1 MPDEYYK
8 IRKLSNSAL
17 TCLAQN
23 PMEFKMRYVDDPP
36 TLPPRESDAF
46 AFGSA
51 VHCLALEP
59 EKFDDRFAIAPKVDR
74 RTKEGKSTY
83 DAFQRFSEGKQVL
96 DSGEYDDV
104 IACVQAL
111 NSHADFAKIMLQPK
125 RVEESIEFDFAGHP
139 MKCKPDA
146 IVDSMRL
153 ILDIKTTQD
162 CAPHKFKWSAL
173 DYGYHRQA
181 ALYRHAVESSTK
193 QEYQFIFAVVEKPT
207 ASTRGIPPTM
217 ALYRLDDTAMKQGWD
232 DLNRLVQEYDHRIET
247 NDWLQPYSKGI
258 GSLALPPARVYTE
271 G

>member
-1 MPDEYYK
+1 VSDYYK

-59 EKFDDRFAIAPKVDR
+59 ERFDERFAIAPKVDR
-74 RTKEGKSTY
+74 RTKEGKATY
-83 DAFQRFSEGKQVL
+83 EAFQRFSEGKQVL

-125 RVEESIEFDFAGHP
+125 RVEESIEFEFAGHP

-153 ILDIKTTQD
+153 ILDIKTTD
-162 CAPHKFKWSAL
+162 DASPHKWQWSAL

-181 ALYRHAVESSTK
+181 YLYQQAIHLQTSQWYS
-193 QEYQFIFAVVEKPT
+193 FIFAVVQKPKP
-207 ASTRGIPPTM
+207 STRGIPPTVALYEFDAETTRM
-217 ALYRLDDTAMKQGWD
+217 ALEDCTGLVLQYEDRLEKDNWQ
-232 DLNRLVQEYDHRIET
+232 
-247 NDWLQPYSKGI
+247 QPYSAGI
-258 GSLALPPARVYTE
+258 VSMRLPKRRVYTE